1 MQPIQQEEARRFVA
15 RLLRKPDAYLEA
27 IDASQKALVLRM
39 TCSSTKSL
47 SAEALWKHIAQR
59 QRRPQPDLSPLL
71 RIWPVL
77 RYLPSW
83 FPGANFREMGEQYHA
98 EDSKVW
104 LDLLGD
110 VKQEFSSGKA
120 KQSFLSRWLESDA
133 GSRYSLSDKEIA
145 FAAGNLLTA
154 GGDVSPECQD
164 MCSPA
169 SDRNEAILPLSIP
182 SGDEQLPDV
191 TLRIFILTMLHHPL
205 VCKRAQAEID
215 GVVGRERLPDF
226 DDKDHLP
233 FTRAVILETQRW
245 RPLTPIGVCH
255 TATEVGQAQYGIQDC
270 CCEPC

>member
-1 MQPIQQEEARRFVA
+1 MQIVQQEEARRFVA

-59 QRRPQPDLSPLL
+59 QRRPQPDLAPIL

-77 RYLPSW
+77 RYLPNW
-83 FPGANFREMGEQYHA
+83 FPGANFREMGERYHV

-110 VKQEFSSGKA
+110 VKKEVSSGKA
-120 KQSFLSRWLESDA
+120 KQSFLSRWLESNA

-154 GGDVSPECQD
+154 GGDVSPEI
-164 MCSPA
+164 A
-169 SDRNEAILPLSIP
+169 
-182 SGDEQLPDV
+182 
-191 TLRIFILTMLHHPL
+191 
-205 VCKRAQAEID
+205 
-215 GVVGRERLPDF
+215 
-226 DDKDHLP
+226 
-233 FTRAVILETQRW
+233 
-245 RPLTPIGVCH
+245 
-255 TATEVGQAQYGIQDC
+255 
-270 CCEPC
+270 